1 LIMPLLFFKWFK
13 KILPPTLG
21 ILLIYYSYINTTPL
35 ERIEIYSSM
44 KSADYKFVLLSICL
58 GILSHLS
65 RSIRWQSMLRPLGYK
80 IKILNSIMS
89 VLIAFLSNLGM
100 PRSGEFL
107 RASSLSYYEKIPF
120 EKSFGTIVTER
131 IIDVI
136 ILIGLLLCGVMIS
149 SKIGIPK
156 LSISNE
162 LILSITSLITLLSIV
177 YYVISK
183 TNFKNKF
190 KIFISGLK
198 KGVLSVSKINNKPL
212 FVFHSLFIWICYF
225 LMFYVVKF
233 SLPETY
239 DLGFEPLFI
248 AFLAG
253 AMAMALTNGGIGVY
267 PLAIAAVISQY
278 EISYE
283 SALALG
289 WIVWTSQT
297 LMIITFGSLSFVFL
311 PILNK

>member
-1 LIMPLLFFKWFK
+1 MPKLFFQWFK
-13 KILPPTLG
+13 KIFPPLLG
-21 ILLIYYSYINTTPL
+21 LLLIYYSYANTTSL

-44 KSADYKFVLLSICL
+44 KSADFKFVFLSIFL
-58 GILSHLS
+58 GVLSHLI
-65 RSIRWQSMLRPLGYK
+65 RSLRWQSMLKPLGYK
-80 IKILNSIMS
+80 ISLLNSIMS
-89 VLIAFLSNLGM
+89 VLIAFLSNLGI

-107 RASSLSYYEKIPF
+107 RASSISYYEKIPF

-136 ILIGLLLCGVMIS
+136 ILVALILYGVSIF
-149 SKIGIPK
+149 SKIDIPE
-156 LSISNE
+156 LSINKK
-162 LILSITSLITLLSIV
+162 LIFSFFYFLFFGLII
-177 YYVISK
+177 YYFISK
-183 TNFKNKF
+183 SKYKNRIKNLF
-190 KIFISGLK
+190 MGLK
-198 KGVLSVSKINNKPL
+198 KGVLSIIKIENKST
-212 FVFHSLFIWICYF
+212 FIFHSLFIWLCYF

-233 SLPETY
+233 SIPETY
-239 DLGFEPLFI
+239 NLEFEPIFL

-253 AMAMALTNGGIGVY
+253 AIAMALTNGGIGAY

-278 EISYE
+278 DVPYE

>member
-1 LIMPLLFFKWFK
+1 MPKLFFQWFK
-13 KILPPTLG
+13 KIFPPLLG
-21 ILLIYYSYINTTPL
+21 LLLIYYSYANTTSL

-44 KSADYKFVLLSICL
+44 KSADFKFVFLSIFL
-58 GILSHLS
+58 GLLSHLI
-65 RSIRWQSMLRPLGYK
+65 RSLRWQSMLKPLGYK
-80 IKILNSIMS
+80 TSLLNSIMS
-89 VLIAFLSNLGM
+89 VLIAFLSNLGI

-107 RASSLSYYEKIPF
+107 RASSISYYEKIPF

-136 ILIGLLLCGVMIS
+136 ILVSLILYGVSIF
-149 SKIGIPK
+149 SKIGIPEFSINKK
-156 LSISNE
+156 LIFGFFYILFFG
-162 LILSITSLITLLSIV
+162 LII
-177 YYVISK
+177 YYFISK
-183 TNFKNKF
+183 SKYKNRIKNLF
-190 KIFISGLK
+190 MGLK
-198 KGVLSVSKINNKPL
+198 KGVLSIIKIENKSI
-212 FVFHSLFIWICYF
+212 FIFHSLFIWLCYF

-233 SLPETY
+233 SIPETY
-239 DLGFEPLFI
+239 NLEFEPIFL

-253 AMAMALTNGGIGVY
+253 AMAMALTNGGIGAY

-278 EISYE
+278 DVPYE

>member
-1 LIMPLLFFKWFK
+1 MPKLFFQWFK
-13 KILPPTLG
+13 KIFPPLLG
-21 ILLIYYSYINTTPL
+21 LLLIYYSYANTTSL

-44 KSADYKFVLLSICL
+44 KSADFKFVFLSIFL
-58 GILSHLS
+58 GLLSHLI
-65 RSIRWQSMLRPLGYK
+65 RSLRWQSMLKPLGYK
-80 IKILNSIMS
+80 TSLLNSIMS
-89 VLIAFLSNLGM
+89 VLIAFLSNLGI

-107 RASSLSYYEKIPF
+107 RASSISYYEKIPF

-136 ILIGLLLCGVMIS
+136 ILVA
-149 SKIGIPK
+149 
-156 LSISNE
+156 
-162 LILSITSLITLLSIV
+162 LILYGVSIFSKTEIPEFSINKKLIFGFFYILFFGLII
-177 YYVISK
+177 YYFISK
-183 TNFKNKF
+183 SKYKNRIKNLF
-190 KIFISGLK
+190 MGLK
-198 KGVLSVSKINNKPL
+198 KGVLSIIKIENKSI
-212 FVFHSLFIWICYF
+212 FIFHSLFIWLCYF

-233 SLPETY
+233 SIPETY
-239 DLGFEPLFI
+239 NLEFEPIFL

-253 AMAMALTNGGIGVY
+253 AMAMALTNGGIGAY

-278 EISYE
+278 DVPYE

>member
-1 LIMPLLFFKWFK
+1 MPKLFFQWFK
-13 KILPPTLG
+13 KFFPPLLG
-21 ILLIYYSYINTTPL
+21 LLLIYYSYANTTSL

-44 KSADYKFVLLSICL
+44 KSADFKFVFLSIFL
-58 GILSHLS
+58 GVLSHLI
-65 RSIRWQSMLRPLGYK
+65 RSLRWQSMLKPLGYK
-80 IKILNSIMS
+80 ISLLNSIMS
-89 VLIAFLSNLGM
+89 VLIAFLSNLGI

-107 RASSLSYYEKIPF
+107 RASSISYYEKIPF

-136 ILIGLLLCGVMIS
+136 ILVALILYGVSIF
-149 SKIGIPK
+149 SKIDIPEFSINKK
-156 LSISNE
+156 LIFSFFYFLFFG
-162 LILSITSLITLLSIV
+162 LII
-177 YYVISK
+177 YYFISK
-183 TNFKNKF
+183 SKYKNRIKNLF
-190 KIFISGLK
+190 VGLK
-198 KGVLSVSKINNKPL
+198 KGVLSIIKIENKST
-212 FVFHSLFIWICYF
+212 FIFHSLFIWLCYF

-233 SLPETY
+233 SIPETY
-239 DLGFEPLFI
+239 NLEFEPIFL

-253 AMAMALTNGGIGVY
+253 AIAMALTNGGIGAY

-278 EISYE
+278 DVPYE

>member
-1 LIMPLLFFKWFK
+1 MPLLFFKWFK

-65 RSIRWQSMLRPLGYK
+65 RSIRWQSMLKPLGYK
-80 IKILNSIMS
+80 IKISNSIMS

>member
-1 LIMPLLFFKWFK
+1 
-13 KILPPTLG
+13 
-21 ILLIYYSYINTTPL
+21 
-35 ERIEIYSSM
+35 
-44 KSADYKFVLLSICL
+44 
-58 GILSHLS
+58 
-65 RSIRWQSMLRPLGYK
+65 MLKPLGYK

-89 VLIAFLSNLGM
+89 VLVAFLSNLGI
-100 PRSGEFL
+100 PRSGELL

-136 ILIGLLLCGVMIS
+136 ILIGLLLFGVMIS

-162 LILSITSLITLLSIV
+162 LLLSIIPLITLV
-177 YYVISK
+177 YIFCYVISK
-183 TNFKNKF
+183 TTFKNKIE
-190 KIFISGLK
+190 IFIGGLK
-198 KGVLSVSKINNKPL
+198 KGVFSISKINNKPL
-212 FVFHSLFIWICYF
+212 FVFHSLFIWTCYF

-239 DLGFEPLFI
+239 NLGFEPLFI

-253 AMAMALTNGGIGVY
+253 AIAMALTNGGIGAY

-297 LMIITFGSLSFVFL
+297 LMIIIFGSLSFVFL

>member
-1 LIMPLLFFKWFK
+1 MPLVFFKWFK
-13 KILPPTLG
+13 KIFPPSLG
-21 ILLIYYSYINTTPL
+21 ILLIYYSYIITTPL

-65 RSIRWQSMLRPLGYK
+65 RSIRWQSMLKPLGYK
-80 IKILNSIMS
+80 IKISNSIMS

-162 LILSITSLITLLSIV
+162 LILSIISLITLLSIV
-177 YYVISK
+177 YYLISK

-233 SLPETY
+233 SLPETF

>member
-1 LIMPLLFFKWFK
+1 
-13 KILPPTLG
+13 
-21 ILLIYYSYINTTPL
+21 
-35 ERIEIYSSM
+35 
-44 KSADYKFVLLSICL
+44 
-58 GILSHLS
+58 
-65 RSIRWQSMLRPLGYK
+65 
-80 IKILNSIMS
+80 
-89 VLIAFLSNLGM
+89 M
-100 PRSGEFL
+100 PRSGELL

-162 LILSITSLITLLSIV
+162 LLLSIIPLITLVSIV
-177 YYVISK
+177 FYYVISK
-183 TNFKNKF
+183 TTFKNKF
-190 KIFISGLK
+190 EIFIGGLK

-212 FVFHSLFIWICYF
+212 FVFHSLFIWTCYF

-233 SLPETY
+233 SLPETF

-253 AMAMALTNGGIGVY
+253 AMAMALTNGGIGAY

-297 LMIITFGSLSFVFL
+297 LMIITLWLLIFCFFTY
-311 PILNK
+311 IKQII

>member
-1 LIMPLLFFKWFK
+1 MSLLFFKWFK
-13 KILPPTLG
+13 KIFPPTLG
-21 ILLIYYSYINTTPL
+21 ILLIYYSYTNTTSF

-44 KSADYKFVLLSICL
+44 RSADYKFVLLSICL

-80 IKILNSIMS
+80 IKISNSIMS

-149 SKIGIPK
+149 SKIEIPK

-162 LILSITSLITLLSIV
+162 LILSIISLITLLSIV
-177 YYVISK
+177 YYLISK

-198 KGVLSVSKINNKPL
+198 KGILSVSKINNKPL

-233 SLPETY
+233 SLPETF

>member
-1 LIMPLLFFKWFK
+1 
-13 KILPPTLG
+13 
-21 ILLIYYSYINTTPL
+21 
-35 ERIEIYSSM
+35 
-44 KSADYKFVLLSICL
+44 
-58 GILSHLS
+58 
-65 RSIRWQSMLRPLGYK
+65 MLKPLGYK
-80 IKILNSIMS
+80 ISLLNSIMS
-89 VLIAFLSNLGM
+89 VLIAFLSNLGI

-107 RASSLSYYEKIPF
+107 RASSISYYEKIPF

-136 ILIGLLLCGVMIS
+136 ILVALILYGVSIF
-149 SKIGIPK
+149 SKIEIPEFSINKK
-156 LSISNE
+156 LIFSFFYFLFFG
-162 LILSITSLITLLSIV
+162 LII
-177 YYVISK
+177 YYFISK
-183 TNFKNKF
+183 SKYKNRIKNLF
-190 KIFISGLK
+190 MGLK
-198 KGVLSVSKINNKPL
+198 KGVLSIIKIENKSI
-212 FVFHSLFIWICYF
+212 FIFHSLFIWLCYF

-233 SLPETY
+233 SIPETY
-239 DLGFEPLFI
+239 NLEFEPIFL

-253 AMAMALTNGGIGVY
+253 AMAMALTNGGIGAY

-278 EISYE
+278 DVPYE

>member
-1 LIMPLLFFKWFK
+1 MPLLFFKWFK
-13 KILPPTLG
+13 KIFPPILG
-21 ILLIYYSYINTTPL
+21 LFLIYYSYLNTTSA

-44 KSADYKFVLLSICL
+44 KSADYKFVFLSICI

-65 RSIRWQSMLRPLGYK
+65 RSIRWKAMLKPLGFS
-80 IKILNSIMS
+80 IKIYNSIMS
-89 VLIAFLSNLGM
+89 VLVAFLSNLGV

-107 RASSLSYYEKIPF
+107 RASSISYYEKIPF

-131 IIDVI
+131 IIDVF
-136 ILIGLLLCGVMIS
+136 ILIGLIIYGLTIS
-149 SKIGIPK
+149 SVIEIPK
-156 LSISNE
+156 FSVNNE
-162 LILSITSLITLLSIV
+162 LILTLVFLLIFGIII
-177 YYVISK
+177 YYTISK
-183 TNFKNKF
+183 TRFKNK
-190 KIFISGLK
+190 IINVISGLK
-198 KGVLSVSKINNKPL
+198 KGLFSILKIKNKSI
-212 FVFHSLFIWICYF
+212 FIFHSLFIWVCYF

-233 SLPETY
+233 SLAETY
-239 DLGFEPLFI
+239 NLGFEPLFL

-253 AMAMALTNGGIGVY
+253 AIAMALTNGGIGAY

-278 EISYE
+278 EVSYE

-289 WIVWTSQT
+289 WIVWSSQT

>member
-1 LIMPLLFFKWFK
+1 MPKLFFQWFK
-13 KILPPTLG
+13 KIFPPLLG
-21 ILLIYYSYINTTPL
+21 LLLIYYSYANTTSL

-44 KSADYKFVLLSICL
+44 KSADFKFVFLSIFL
-58 GILSHLS
+58 GVLSHLI
-65 RSIRWQSMLRPLGYK
+65 RSLRWQSMLKPLGYK
-80 IKILNSIMS
+80 ISLLNSIMS
-89 VLIAFLSNLGM
+89 VLIAFLSNLGI

-107 RASSLSYYEKIPF
+107 RASSISYYEKIPF

-136 ILIGLLLCGVMIS
+136 ILVALILYGVSIF
-149 SKIGIPK
+149 SKIEIPEFSINKK
-156 LSISNE
+156 LIFSFFYFLFFG
-162 LILSITSLITLLSIV
+162 LII
-177 YYVISK
+177 YYFISK
-183 TNFKNKF
+183 SKYKNRIKNLF
-190 KIFISGLK
+190 VGLK
-198 KGVLSVSKINNKPL
+198 KGVLSIIKIENKSI
-212 FVFHSLFIWICYF
+212 FIFHSLFIWLCYF

-233 SLPETY
+233 SIPETY
-239 DLGFEPLFI
+239 NLEFEPIFL

-253 AMAMALTNGGIGVY
+253 AIAMALTNGGIGAY

-278 EISYE
+278 DIPYE

>member
-1 LIMPLLFFKWFK
+1 MPLLFFKWFK
-13 KILPPTLG
+13 KIFPPILG
-21 ILLIYYSYINTTPL
+21 LFLIYYSYLNTTSE

-44 KSADYKFVLLSICL
+44 KSADYKFIFLSICI

-65 RSIRWQSMLRPLGYK
+65 RSIRWKAMLKPLGFS
-80 IKILNSIMS
+80 IKTYNSIMS
-89 VLIAFLSNLGM
+89 VLVAFLSNLGV

-107 RASSLSYYEKIPF
+107 RASSISYYEKIPF

-131 IIDVI
+131 IIDVF
-136 ILIGLLLCGVMIS
+136 ILIGLIIYGLTIS
-149 SKIGIPK
+149 SVIEIPK
-156 LSISNE
+156 FSVNNE
-162 LILSITSLITLLSIV
+162 LILTLVFLLIFGIII
-177 YYVISK
+177 YYTISK
-183 TNFKNKF
+183 TRFKNK
-190 KIFISGLK
+190 IINVISGLK
-198 KGVLSVSKINNKPL
+198 KGLFSILKIKNKSI
-212 FVFHSLFIWICYF
+212 FIFHSLFIWVCYF

-233 SLPETY
+233 SLVETY
-239 DLGFEPLFI
+239 NLGFEPLFL

-253 AMAMALTNGGIGVY
+253 AIAMALTNGGIGAY

-278 EISYE
+278 EVSYE

-289 WIVWTSQT
+289 WIVWSSQT

>member
-1 LIMPLLFFKWFK
+1 MPLLFFKWFK
-13 KILPPTLG
+13 KIFPPILG
-21 ILLIYYSYINTTPL
+21 LFLIYYSYLNTTSA

-44 KSADYKFVLLSICL
+44 KSADYKFVFLSICI

-65 RSIRWQSMLRPLGYK
+65 RSIRWKAMLKPLGFS
-80 IKILNSIMS
+80 IKIYNSIMS
-89 VLIAFLSNLGM
+89 VLVAFLSNLGV

-107 RASSLSYYEKIPF
+107 RASSISYYEKIPF

-131 IIDVI
+131 IIDVF
-136 ILIGLLLCGVMIS
+136 ILIGLIIYGLTIS
-149 SKIGIPK
+149 SVIEIPK
-156 LSISNE
+156 FSVNNE
-162 LILSITSLITLLSIV
+162 LILTLVFLLIFGVII
-177 YYVISK
+177 YYTISK
-183 TNFKNKF
+183 TRFKNK
-190 KIFISGLK
+190 IINVISGLK
-198 KGVLSVSKINNKPL
+198 KGLFSILKIKNKSI
-212 FVFHSLFIWICYF
+212 FIFHSLFIWVCYF

-233 SLPETY
+233 SLTETY
-239 DLGFEPLFI
+239 NLGFEPLFL

-253 AMAMALTNGGIGVY
+253 AIAMALTNGGIGAY

-278 EISYE
+278 EVSYE

-289 WIVWTSQT
+289 WIVWSSQT

>member
-1 LIMPLLFFKWFK
+1 MPKLFFQWFK
-13 KILPPTLG
+13 KIFPPLLG
-21 ILLIYYSYINTTPL
+21 LLLIYYSYANTTSL

-44 KSADYKFVLLSICL
+44 KSADFKFVFLSIFL
-58 GILSHLS
+58 GLLSHLI
-65 RSIRWQSMLRPLGYK
+65 RSLRWQSMLKPLGYK
-80 IKILNSIMS
+80 ISLLNSIMS
-89 VLIAFLSNLGM
+89 VLIAFLSNLGI

-107 RASSLSYYEKIPF
+107 RASSISYYEKIPF

-136 ILIGLLLCGVMIS
+136 ILVSLILYGVSIF
-149 SKIGIPK
+149 SKIGIPEFSINKK
-156 LSISNE
+156 LIFGFFYILFFG
-162 LILSITSLITLLSIV
+162 LII
-177 YYVISK
+177 YYFISK
-183 TNFKNKF
+183 SKYKNRIKNLF
-190 KIFISGLK
+190 MGLK
-198 KGVLSVSKINNKPL
+198 KGVLSIIKIENKSI
-212 FVFHSLFIWICYF
+212 FIFHSLFIWLCYF

-233 SLPETY
+233 SIPETY
-239 DLGFEPLFI
+239 NLEFEPIFL

-253 AMAMALTNGGIGVY
+253 AMAMALTNGGIGAY

-278 EISYE
+278 DVPYE

>member
-1 LIMPLLFFKWFK
+1 MPLLFFKWFK

-65 RSIRWQSMLRPLGYK
+65 RSIRWQSMLKPLGYK

>member
-1 LIMPLLFFKWFK
+1 MSKLFFKWFK
-13 KILPPTLG
+13 KIFPPLLG
-21 ILLIYYSYINTTPL
+21 LLLIYYSYANTTSL

-44 KSADYKFVLLSICL
+44 KSADFKFVFLSIFL
-58 GILSHLS
+58 GVLSHLI
-65 RSIRWQSMLRPLGYK
+65 RSLRWQSMLKPLGYK
-80 IKILNSIMS
+80 ISLLNSIMS
-89 VLIAFLSNLGM
+89 VLIAFLSNLGI

-107 RASSLSYYEKIPF
+107 RASSISYYEKIPF

-136 ILIGLLLCGVMIS
+136 ILVALILYGVSIF
-149 SKIGIPK
+149 SKIEIPEFSINKK
-156 LSISNE
+156 LIFSFFYFLFFG
-162 LILSITSLITLLSIV
+162 LII
-177 YYVISK
+177 YYFISK
-183 TNFKNKF
+183 SKYKNRIKNLF
-190 KIFISGLK
+190 VGLK
-198 KGVLSVSKINNKPL
+198 KGVLSIIKIENKSI
-212 FVFHSLFIWICYF
+212 FIFHSLFIWLCYF

-233 SLPETY
+233 SIPEAY
-239 DLGFEPLFI
+239 NLEFEPIFL

-253 AMAMALTNGGIGVY
+253 AIAMALTNGGIGAY

-278 EISYE
+278 DIPYE

>member
-1 LIMPLLFFKWFK
+1 MPKLFFQWFK
-13 KILPPTLG
+13 KFFPPLLG
-21 ILLIYYSYINTTPL
+21 LLLIYYSYANTTSL

-44 KSADYKFVLLSICL
+44 KSADFKFVFLSIFL
-58 GILSHLS
+58 GVLGHFI
-65 RSIRWQSMLRPLGYK
+65 RSLRWQSMLKPLGYK
-80 IKILNSIMS
+80 ISLLNSIMS
-89 VLIAFLSNLGM
+89 VLIAFLSNLGI

-107 RASSLSYYEKIPF
+107 RASSISYYEKIPF

-136 ILIGLLLCGVMIS
+136 ILVALILYGVSIF
-149 SKIGIPK
+149 SKIEIPEFSINKK
-156 LSISNE
+156 LIFGVFYILFFG
-162 LILSITSLITLLSIV
+162 LII
-177 YYVISK
+177 YYFISK
-183 TNFKNKF
+183 SKYKNRIKNLF
-190 KIFISGLK
+190 VGLK
-198 KGVLSVSKINNKPL
+198 KGVLSIIKIENKSI
-212 FVFHSLFIWICYF
+212 FIFHSLFIWLCYF

-233 SLPETY
+233 SIPETY
-239 DLGFEPLFI
+239 NLEFEPIFL

-253 AMAMALTNGGIGVY
+253 AIAMALTNGGIGAY

-278 EISYE
+278 DIPYE

>member
-1 LIMPLLFFKWFK
+1 MPLLFFKWFK

-162 LILSITSLITLLSIV
+162 LILSITLLSIV